1 MYHAAVIIQNH
12 GLLVYGDTP
21 DEIVRSHDDIQNR
34 ILSSLSQD
42 LRNQFHSWQTL
53 KEAGGETRQDQVG
66 SLLSTQWEKV
76 YGIQPVVLFD
86 NSSLL
91 RPFFTNA
98 SSFESINGAFSPDHI
113 VYAGHRPL
121 WVDADSPDAREEL
134 EASLDT
140 YLEQEATFPK
150 AVFIRNQGVFLM
162 GENRTKAELCLS
174 LTKDMAKISILAQQW
189 GGTQFMPLKEVDFI
203 RNWEVEQFRKSIL

>member
-1 MYHAAVIIQNH
+1 MGGVYPAAVIIQNH

-53 KEAGGETRQDQVG
+53 KETAGETRQDQVG

-86 NSSLL
+86 ESSLL
-91 RPFFTNA
+91 RPFFT
-98 SSFESINGAFSPDHI
+98 SGSHFETINGAFSPDHI
-113 VYAGHRPL
+113 VYAGHKPL
-121 WVDADSPDAREEL
+121 WVDAGSPDAREVL

-150 AVFIRNQGVFLM
+150 AVFIRNRGGVFDGRKPYKSGTLP
-162 GENRTKAELCLS
+162 LS
-174 LTKDMAKISILAQQW
+174 Y
-189 GGTQFMPLKEVDFI
+189 
-203 RNWEVEQFRKSIL
+203 